1 MTPATVLV
9 SKPAK
14 RAMPWSSWTTMS
26 PVRRS
31 VKQRSRPR
39 PLRVGRVRRLAAVD
53 QAVLGEGGE
62 LEAGGDEAVAQVG
75 LGEDQAGG
83 AAVEVGLQA
92 REVVGGALGGAA
104 LRPGDDGRVAGAGEL
119 LQLGLGLLERCGRR
133 SRRPGR
139 GSRSAGRREIERE
152 PDRGAVAE
160 RVEDAVG
167 LDVEVVGVLVVER
180 DADVGP
186 VVAQARLD
194 VLVGGD
200 HDLRGS
206 GIRSSSSR
214 KRSTGSSSAMS
225 GRSSS
230 LAPRSRPARGARA
243 PARRRARSRP
253 RRPRR
258 GCAG

>member
-14 RAMPWSSWTTMS
+14 RATPWSSWTTMS

-31 VKQRSRPR
+31 AKRAQQAAASSRGAR
-39 PLRVGRVRRLAAVD
+39 RRLAAVD
-53 QAVLGEGGE
+53 EAVLGEGGE
-62 LEAGGDEAVAQVG
+62 LEGGRDEPVAQVG

-83 AAVEVGLQA
+83 AAVQVGPQA
-92 REVVGGALGGAA
+92 REVVGGALGRAS

-119 LQLGLGLLERCGRR
+119 LELGLGLLERAGGEVGGLGADLGRLV
-133 SRRPGR
+133 GGDR
-139 GSRSAGRREIERE
+139 GE
-152 PDRGAVAE
+152 PDRGAVVE

-167 LDVEVVGVLVVER
+167 LDVQLVGVLVVEG
-180 DADVGP
+180 DAHVGP

-194 VLVGGD
+194 VLLGGD
-200 HDLRGS
+200 HDLRGPGMS
-206 GIRSSSSR
+206 SSSSR

-230 LAPRSRPARGARA
+230 MAAISASSRCSGASSA
-243 PARRRARSRP
+243 
-253 RRPRR
+253 
-258 GCAG
+258 AGAIST